1 MQGTC
6 FLITN
11 FKGVGEM
18 RLAIGNIII
27 DKELNVRNQLYND
40 TIDGYMDCFD
50 QLPPVVVFAT
60 DEGNLL
66 ADGFHRI
73 KAAKK
78 LGLTEI
84 EADVKQGTRKD
95 AEEYA
100 VLANLKHGKPLT
112 RKERQKAIKRMLI
125 LHPERA
131 NNWIAE
137 ELGVSDMTVKKY
149 REELESASQ
158 IGKVDEFLGKDGK
171 VYPREIPHPK
181 REEHSSADE
190 PGETTLF
197 DKADPKDSEPSDKG
211 EPTTAEQEHAPKD
224 QEGEQPPGEKQ
235 AEGLEQSA
243 ADAKSPSEEESDA
256 LDASTEQS
264 QEDTTGQPQEA
275 KVNVG
280 APDEQSVQKEEQ
292 VTDSSEE
299 KRLSVKDLRAEVKEF
314 EKSKNDLNGELEKPP
329 ELLGDVGGEAEVT
342 EGDSEESTIAK
353 TATELVS
360 TVITFCDE
368 LVLLIEGLELE
379 SQDPKR

>member
-1 MQGTC
+1 
-6 FLITN
+6 
-11 FKGVGEM
+11 M

-224 QEGEQPPGEKQ
+224 QEGEQPSGEKQ
-235 AEGLEQSA
+235 AEGLEQLA

-256 LDASTEQS
+256 LDASTQQEVTAEQTSPATEKEHQAAELEQGDVFETLTQFVETTIQFCTSARKEMEKLYAHSAELSPELVS
-264 QEDTTGQPQEA
+264 QLLETVGQLQNDVKAWLAIDPAQPQEM
-275 KVNVG
+275 
-280 APDEQSVQKEEQ
+280 DESNRGI
-292 VTDSSEE
+292 S
-299 KRLSVKDLRAEVKEF
+299 
-314 EKSKNDLNGELEKPP
+314 
-329 ELLGDVGGEAEVT
+329 
-342 EGDSEESTIAK
+342 
-353 TATELVS
+353 
-360 TVITFCDE
+360 
-368 LVLLIEGLELE
+368 
-379 SQDPKR
+379 